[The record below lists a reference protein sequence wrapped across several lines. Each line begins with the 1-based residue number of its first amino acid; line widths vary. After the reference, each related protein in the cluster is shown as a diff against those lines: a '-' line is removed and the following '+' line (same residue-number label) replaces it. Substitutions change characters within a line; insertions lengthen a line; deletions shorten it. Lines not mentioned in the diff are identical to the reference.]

1 MAHTPASAKLT
12 RPPIAM
18 PSSNVLIAGAGIGG
32 LTAAA
37 MLLQRGIDVEVH
49 EQSTQLGEVGAGIQ
63 ISANAARVYRALGML
78 ERVRAV
84 AAQPTA
90 YRFRL
95 FDHGEVL
102 QSIVLGPTYEARH
115 GVPYLTVHR
124 ADLHALLVERVRE
137 LKPDAIHL
145 GHRVTRIEAAPDGIT
160 LRFADGDEA
169 TGRLLVGGDGIKS
182 VVREHVVGAQPP
194 RFTGDASWRFMV
206 AMDRLPPE
214 HRQDSVDIW
223 VGPGKHAVTYP
234 LRGGEVLNMVGCV
247 EQRSWDSDSWISQA
261 PWDELDADFRG
272 WNDSI
277 AALVAL
283 AREGVCYRW
292 AMNDR
297 EPAAGWTRGRATL
310 LGDAAHPTLPYM
322 AQGAA
327 MAVED
332 AAVLARAIARD
343 GLEPAALHR
352 YERHRV
358 ERTSRIVR
366 ESAANRALFHMDSV
380 QALRDAFARRDMSG
394 ERNAWLFSYD
404 PIEVPID

>member
-1 MAHTPASAKLT
+1 MT
-12 RPPIAM
+12 
-18 PSSNVLIAGAGIGG
+18 SSTVLIAGAGIGG

-37 MLLQRGIDVEVH
+37 MLLLRGIDAEVH

-63 ISANAARVYRALGML
+63 ISANAARVYQALGML
-78 ERVRAV
+78 ERLRAV
-84 AAQPTA
+84 AAQPRA

-102 QSIVLGPTYEARH
+102 QSIVLGDTYEQRH

-137 LKPDAIHL
+137 LKADTIHL
-145 GHRVTRIEAAPDGIT
+145 GHRVERIDQDADGVA
-160 LRFADGDEA
+160 LHFADGSRAD
-169 TGRLLVGGDGIKS
+169 GRLLIGGDGIKS
-182 VVREHVVGAQPP
+182 VVRDHVIGAQAP
-194 RFTGDASWRFMV
+194 RFTGDASWRLMV
-206 AMDRLPPE
+206 AMEQLPAE

-234 LRGGEVLNMVGCV
+234 LRRGEVLNMVGCV
-247 EQRSWDSDSWISQA
+247 EQRSWDSDSWISRA
-261 PWDELDADFRG
+261 PWEELDADFRD

-277 AALVAL
+277 AAVVAL
-283 AREGVCYRW
+283 AREGDCYRW

-297 EPAAGWTRGRATL
+297 EPITGWTRGRATL
-310 LGDAAHPTLPYM
+310 MGDAAHPTLPYM

-358 ERTSRIVR
+358 ERTARIVR

>member
-1 MAHTPASAKLT
+1 MTAST
-12 RPPIAM
+12 
-18 PSSNVLIAGAGIGG
+18 VLIAGAGIGG

-37 MLLQRGIDVEVH
+37 MLLLRGIDAEVH

-63 ISANAARVYRALGML
+63 ISANAARVYQALGML
-78 ERVRAV
+78 ERLRAV
-84 AAQPTA
+84 AAQPRA

-102 QSIVLGPTYEARH
+102 QSIVLGDTYEQRH

-124 ADLHALLVERVRE
+124 ADLHALLIERVRE
-137 LKPDAIHL
+137 LKANAIHL
-145 GHRVTRIEAAPDGIT
+145 GHRVERIEQDANGVA
-160 LRFADGDEA
+160 LQFADGSRAE
-169 TGRLLVGGDGIKS
+169 GRLLIGGDGIKS
-182 VVREHVVGAQPP
+182 VVREHVVGVQAP
-194 RFTGDASWRFMV
+194 RFTGDASWRLMV
-206 AMDRLPPE
+206 AMDELPPE

-234 LRGGEVLNMVGCV
+234 LRRGEVLNMVGCV
-247 EQRSWDSDSWISQA
+247 EQRSWDSDSWISRA
-261 PWDELDADFRG
+261 PWEELDADFRG

-277 AALVAL
+277 AAVVAL
-283 AREGVCYRW
+283 ARTGDCYRW

-297 EPAAGWTRGRATL
+297 EPITGWTHGRATL
-310 LGDAAHPTLPYM
+310 MGDAAHPTLPYM

-332 AAVLARAIARD
+332 AAVLARAVARD

-358 ERTSRIVR
+358 ERTARIVR